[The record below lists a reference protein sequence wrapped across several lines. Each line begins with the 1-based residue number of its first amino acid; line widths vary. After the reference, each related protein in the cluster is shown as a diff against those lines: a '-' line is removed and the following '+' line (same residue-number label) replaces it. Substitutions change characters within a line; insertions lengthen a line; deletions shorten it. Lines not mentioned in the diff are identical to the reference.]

1 MSPDPG
7 DRVGA
12 VIEWAASMG
21 LVTSARVLRRAT
33 RDFVALPEAKLLVRI
48 APARAANLARAA
60 RETAAGCLLADA
72 SVPAERPAPGHRQ
85 PLRIGGAVATV
96 WELVPRTTEQV
107 TPAQLGA
114 LARRLHDAT
123 ADLARRP
130 GTARLDPFGAIHTAL
145 GDARRGGALGIDRRR
160 GGACRAPIPV
170 CGDGGAGGSAGL
182 GDRARR
188 PARRQ
193 HGGERRRPGAVGSGA
208 LVAARVPTTSLPV
221 RSRPAL
227 RRHRRGFEAL
237 LSDDGDDPRRWR
249 GFETF
254 CQVYELWVTA
264 WALGQTQLR
273 LGRRRRRACR
283 NARRPRWQLW

>member
-1 MSPDPG
+1 
-7 DRVGA
+7 

-72 SVPAERPAPGHRQ
+72 AVPAERLAPGHRQ

-145 GDARRGGALGIDRRR
+145 GDARRGGAPSASIAAVAERAGHLSRCVGTAAREDPLGWAIVHGDLHAANTVPSVE
-160 GGACRAPIPV
+160 GPV
-170 CGDGGAGGSAGL
+170 LVDLELA
-182 GDRARR
+182 
-188 PARRQ
+188 
-193 HGGERRRPGAVGSGA
+193 GSGPRSYDLA
-208 LVAARVPTTSLPV
+208 ATAVAV
-221 RSRPAL
+221 RRYGAPA
-227 RRHRRGFEAL
+227 GDFEAL
-237 LSDDGDDPRRWR
+237 LDGYGDDPRSWA

-254 CQVYELWVTA
+254 CRVYELWVTA
-264 WALGQTQLR
+264 WALGQPDPDVVAE
-273 LGRRRRRACR
+273 GARRA
-283 NARRPRWQLW
+283 ATLGDSGGHRWQLR